1 VGAEVSSVAI
11 EIGDSGDSM
20 LENFFERSRLLVFV
34 AVFISAMAALLLYA
48 ISVNLIITIIID
60 SVKSLPGSADEGKR
74 LAVRLLKVLDI
85 VMIAV
90 TFQIMAAGLH
100 RLFIRPASQATRGL
114 LATLH
119 IESFHDLKT
128 IIIQISIVILVV
140 LFLQQA
146 VDKGATLE
154 TLYFGLAAG
163 FVSVCFAWASEHL
176 GRHRKD

>member
-1 VGAEVSSVAI
+1 
-11 EIGDSGDSM
+11 M
-20 LENFFERSRLLVFV
+20 LEKLFDRSRLLVFV
-34 AVFISAMAALLLYA
+34 AVFISAMAAVLLYVV
-48 ISVNLIITIIID
+48 SFNLIFTILID
-60 SVKSLPGSADEGKR
+60 SAQSLPGTADEGKR

-100 RLFIRPASQATRGL
+100 RLFISPDSQLTRGL
-114 LATLH
+114 LATLT

-128 IIIQISIVILVV
+128 IVIQIAIVILVV
-140 LFLQQA
+140 LFLEQA

-176 GRHRKD
+176 GRHRRE